1 MFISIG
7 GLLAAATTINGIFMA
22 TPRDLLLYGKDK
34 ILPVAIGDINKRF
47 GTPHWA
53 IALTLVVGLAGVSL
67 GMQIEEYALF
77 TVMCFMLFDILVVIG
92 LIRLTRRMPYLLD
105 KARWKLGRRMQ
116 WFAYSG
122 MLLFALLFMVVGLTT
137 MTVFQLVLFVGLF
150 AVGCL
155 YYYLRWLY
163 MKKNGINIVAEA
175 RDLRPIT
182 VAELDAD

>member
-116 WFAYSG
+116 WF
-122 MLLFALLFMVVGLTT
+122 V
-137 MTVFQLVLFVGLF
+137 
-150 AVGCL
+150 
-155 YYYLRWLY
+155 
-163 MKKNGINIVAEA
+163 I
-175 RDLRPIT
+175 
-182 VAELDAD
+182 LDAVVCSSFYGGRPHYNDRIPTSAVCWIVCRRLPVLLSQVVIYEKEWYKHSSRST